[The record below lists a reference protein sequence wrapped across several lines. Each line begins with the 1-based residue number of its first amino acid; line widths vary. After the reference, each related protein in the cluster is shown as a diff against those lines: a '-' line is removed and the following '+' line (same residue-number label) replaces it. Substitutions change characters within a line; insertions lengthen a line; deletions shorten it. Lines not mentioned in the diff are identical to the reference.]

1 MKTNRS
7 ICFLMFV
14 IFMIIGQTVAYSQIY
29 VPGNQLQKK
38 YLITLK
44 DGSNIKGSIVSEN
57 ATEILL
63 TTDNLGTITV
73 KRDQIK
79 STVSLD
85 STNIRKGKYW
95 FPNPN
100 YSRYFIGPGIQ
111 LKKGDGYYQ
120 NIDLFA
126 STASYGITNYFS
138 MGGGVEMF
146 STFSGHPIFIL
157 MPKLGFHVSK
167 SLWLGGGILYL
178 NLSALKIEDI
188 SGLGVGYGSATMGN
202 DNNNISLGIGWGY
215 LGSKWSD
222 DPVVTLSGMTRIS
235 PRFALVTEN
244 WFIEGYTVLTYG
256 VRFIGEK
263 MSFDIGLVNS
273 KDIAQEFAL
282 GIPILIGFVFK
293 F

>member
-1 MKTNRS
+1 
-7 ICFLMFV
+7 MFV